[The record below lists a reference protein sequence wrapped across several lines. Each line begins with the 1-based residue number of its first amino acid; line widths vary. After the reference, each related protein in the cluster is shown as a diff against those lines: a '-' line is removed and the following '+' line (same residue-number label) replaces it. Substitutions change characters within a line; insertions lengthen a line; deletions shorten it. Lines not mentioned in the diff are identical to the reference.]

1 MRLCVCLFQSCGYT
15 SSTNACFPLVVTEP
29 CFFIKSPDSGF
40 FGEVLNVPFNR
51 VSWIGTLGCVE
62 GNADTN
68 THTHT
73 DTHSLTQAHT
83 HICTYIHT
91 EAHTHTHTHTHKLT
105 HTYAHTCTQKLTHT
119 YTHIHTEAHT
129 PTHRSSHTHRHS
141 FSLTHT
147 NTHNEKVEDIKGA
160 CWHEKYGQNCVMTTK

>member
-1 MRLCVCLFQSCGYT
+1 MRLCVCLFQSYGYT

-73 DTHSLTQAHT
+73 DTHSLTQAHM

-91 EAHTHTHTHTHKLT
+91 EAHTHIHTHTQ
-105 HTYAHTCTQKLTHT
+105 AHT
-119 YTHIHTEAHT
+119 HIHT

-160 CWHEKYGQNCVMTTK
+160 CWHEKYGQNCMTTTK